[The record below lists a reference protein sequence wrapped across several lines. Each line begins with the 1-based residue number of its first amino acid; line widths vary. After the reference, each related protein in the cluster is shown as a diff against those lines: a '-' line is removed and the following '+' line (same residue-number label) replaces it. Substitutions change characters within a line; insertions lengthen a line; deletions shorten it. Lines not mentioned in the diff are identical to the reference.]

1 MNNILS
7 GGINELEQIKSALI
21 TLNQVRDNIE
31 GLNADKLRL
40 EKEIDSD
47 ETLLLNTID
56 ETISKRR
63 QEVVSSFDKEIEKDQ
78 TRLKKVRSDRDKK
91 KAKKVNERIIEETK
105 ELNEENRTL
114 RDEIRN
120 ILKQKGISKVFDNKL
135 VYSLYFP
142 KGIIEKAILLLFFVL
157 DFFAIPYLITK
168 LLLDWHWFFESIVY
182 ILIVAILTY
191 LYYYGFSYFRT
202 ENKETYALV
211 SLPRQKIIQN
221 KKTIKIII
229 KEIKKDKNEE
239 NYDLSTFDT
248 QINEIEG
255 SIKNVVDQKNV
266 ALQLFEK
273 ETKEKIAQEIKA
285 QNEPRIEELKKNL
298 FEVVNKSRELQ
309 EKQKE
314 ILIYNTSNYEAFIG
328 KENMDVERIER
339 LQIILQEQNASNIS
353 EAIQKLNNTVN

>member
-7 GGINELEQIKSALI
+7 GGINELEEIKSALI
-21 TLNQVRDNIE
+21 NLNQVRDNIE

-40 EKEIDSD
+40 EKEIDFD

-78 TRLKKVRSDRDKK
+78 ARLKKVRSDRDKK

-105 ELNEENRTL
+105 ELNEENRNL
-114 RDEIRN
+114 KDEIGN
-120 ILKQKGISKVFDNKL
+120 ILKQKGVSKIFNNKL
-135 VYSLYFP
+135 IYSLYFP
-142 KGIIEKAILLLFFVL
+142 KGLIEKAILLLFFVL
-157 DFFAIPYLITK
+157 DLFAIPFLITK
-168 LLLDWHWFFESIVY
+168 FLLDWHWFFEGIVY

-191 LYYYGFSYFRT
+191 FYYYGFSYFRT

-211 SLPRQKIIQN
+211 SVPRQKIAQN
-221 KKTIKIII
+221 KKTIKSII
-229 KEIKKDKNEE
+229 KDIKKDKNEE
-239 NYDLSTFDT
+239 GYDLSTFDA
-248 QINEIEG
+248 QITEIED
-255 SIKNVVDQKNV
+255 SIKNVLEQKNK

-273 ETKEKIAQEIKA
+273 ETKVKISEEIKA
-285 QNEPRIEELKKNL
+285 QNEPRIEALKKDL
-298 FEVVNKSRELQ
+298 LEVIDKSKQLQ

-328 KENMDVERIER
+328 KENMDIERIEKM
-339 LQIILQEQNASNIS
+339 QIILQEQNASNIS